1 MTQTTQ
7 PIQQSQQSH
16 PSQLSQQQTK
26 KSAPPSD
33 GDFPSLV
40 ASGEKGKG
48 GGGAWGSEKRF
59 ADLARSWGVQQKE
72 TEEERKRLM
81 KQRVTE
87 DMIRQ
92 EREEKDRAFYRI
104 GLAKATQ
111 LIYRDNHGDEEAGLY
126 DLGGAKPVDKDVEA
140 LDDSDMYVPPEE
152 ETDDNW
158 NAPRKSRYDLY

>member
-1 MTQTTQ
+1 MAQAQPKTQQAHQTQ
-7 PIQQSQQSH
+7 QV
-16 PSQLSQQQTK
+16 K

-33 GDFPSLV
+33 GDFPSL
-40 ASGEKGKG
+40 AGSGEKGK

-87 DMIRQ
+87 DMLRQ
-92 EREEKDRAFYRI
+92 EREEKDRAFYHI

-111 LIYRDNHGDEEAGLY
+111 LIYRDNRGDEEAGLY
-126 DLGGAKPVDKDVEA
+126 DLGGAKPVDKDAVE

-152 ETDDNW
+152 ETGDNW